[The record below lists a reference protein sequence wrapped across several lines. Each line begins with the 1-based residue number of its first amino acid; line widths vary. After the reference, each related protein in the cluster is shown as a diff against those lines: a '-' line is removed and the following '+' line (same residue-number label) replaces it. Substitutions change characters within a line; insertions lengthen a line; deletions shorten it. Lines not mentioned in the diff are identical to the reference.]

1 MTTPLAHDTTAGRL
15 RDGRAGIFPAGRSA
29 GDDRRSVRWFV
40 VLCMALVAGAV
51 AASAASPQLVPFA
64 LALGPAVIAIG
75 LAAREGDGAV
85 RRLLGSLIRRPSQP
99 RWYLAIGIPVLWAL
113 GVVAIG
119 IALGFGKDDLFG
131 GVFPAAVIVPL
142 VVLGPALAE
151 ELAWRGFAVSR
162 LTRTMS
168 PLKAALVLS
177 VPWTVMHLVLHLPG
191 GINDGAAL
199 WPTVLDIV
207 AYSIVL
213 TWVFVGSGGSALLT
227 GLVHAGLNGVVPLMS
242 GIDLDAAWAIR
253 ALLAAVIAIAIVA
266 FGGFRRLRVPDA
278 ATP

>member
-15 RDGRAGIFPAGRSA
+15 TDRHAGFFPTGRSA
-29 GDDRRSVRWFV
+29 RDDRRSIRWFV

-64 LALGPAVIAIG
+64 LALGPAVIAIA
-75 LAAREGDGAV
+75 LAAREGNGAV
-85 RRLLGSLIRRPSQP
+85 RRLLGTVVRRPTRA
-99 RWYLAIGIPVLWAL
+99 RWYLAIAIPVLWAL

-119 IALGFGKDDLFG
+119 ITLGYGKDDLFG
-131 GVFPAAVIVPL
+131 GVFPAVVIVPL
-142 VVLGPALAE
+142 VVLLPALAE
-151 ELAWRGFAVSR
+151 ELAWRGFAVTR
-162 LTRTMS
+162 LTQTMS

-191 GINDGAAL
+191 GVNEGAAL

-207 AYSIVL
+207 TYSIVL

-227 GLVHAGLNGVVPLMS
+227 GVVHAGLNGVVPLMS
-242 GIDLDAAWAIR
+242 GIDFDASWVIR

-266 FGGFRRLRVPDA
+266 FGGFRRLRAPDA
-278 ATP
+278 ATT